1 MTSDVL
7 PPDTPERAA
16 AQRHTVRALAVT
28 NAVGGV
34 GVTTG
39 ITVATLLAADV
50 SGRESLAGLSQ
61 TAQVAGAAL
70 WAFVLSRVMTA
81 RGRRVGL
88 VIGYAIGT
96 TGALLCVL
104 AGVLRSFPLLLAA
117 ALLVGAAGAANSQ
130 SRFAATDLATEE
142 HRGRDLSLVVWA
154 TTVGAVTGP
163 NLAGLGGSLAIRLGL
178 PPLTGAF
185 LLTALALL
193 VTIALVHLLL
203 RPDPLLAARAAAR
216 RDPDRLAPE
225 VSAWEVV
232 RTRPTVAACVVAIAL
247 AQAVMV
253 GVMIMTPIHM
263 RHGAASVQV
272 IGLTISGHI
281 LGMYAF
287 SPLVGRLVD
296 RWGAWRVMLLGAAVE
311 AASVALAAITHA
323 GASWLLSLALFGL
336 GIGWALAMIGASSS
350 LVGATPLLARAPVQ
364 GLSDLCMGLTAAVG
378 GALAGVIVGS
388 LGYPVLAL
396 SCLPACLV
404 VAACALRVRH
414 LGGPDRSG
422 AGSPR

>member
-1 MTSDVL
+1 M
-7 PPDTPERAA
+7 PDSPARAA
-16 AQRHTVRALAVT
+16 AQRRTVRTLAVT

-61 TAQVAGAAL
+61 TAQVTGAAL

-88 VIGYAIGT
+88 VIGYGIGM

-104 AGVLRSFPLLLAA
+104 AGVLRSFPLLLGAA
-117 ALLVGAAGAANSQ
+117 TLFGAAGAANSQ

-154 TTVGAVTGP
+154 TTIGAVTGP

-178 PPLTGAF
+178 PSLTGAF

-203 RPDPLLAARAAAR
+203 RPDPLLAARQEPGR
-216 RDPDRLAPE
+216 PTQE

-232 RTRPTVAACVVAIAL
+232 RTRPTVAACMVAIAL
-247 AQAVMV
+247 AQTVMV

-311 AASVALAAITHA
+311 AASVALAALTHA

-336 GIGWALAMIGASSS
+336 GIGWAFAMIGASSS

-378 GALAGVIVGS
+378 GALAGVVVGA
-388 LGYPVLAL
+388 LGYPALAL

-404 VAACALRVRH
+404 VGLCAVRVRR

-422 AGSPR
+422 AGAPR